1 MNFLIKEVSFYV
13 GVECVLFVGFVF
25 IVLYFIVIRG
35 VYYLYK
41 ICLVVKLY
49 RLILDSLNSVGKY
62 RLY

>member
-13 GVECVLFVGFVF
+13 GVEFVLFVGFVF
-25 IVLYFIVIRG
+25 IVLYFIVERK

-41 ICLVVKLY
+41 MCLVVKLY
-49 RLILDSLNSVGKY
+49 RLILDSLNSIGKY